1 MTITERNQQLYEL
14 RKRLDQKK
22 LEMSWIETQIMAV
35 NSQYDREHRP
45 DLFEEMFGTSW
56 QGGTQVVAMPPPIPY
71 IKRVKQTQHQ
81 MRKIEQQM
89 NSAISNCK
97 DWRSANTE
105 VVNCNG
111 ESFVYL
117 HGNHIATVGDDFV
130 KIFDGG
136 WQSNTTKSRLN
147 AILHEFAY
155 GVGVFQKN
163 WEWFV
168 CNNNKTED
176 FTNGMEIAF

>member
-1 MTITERNQQLYEL
+1 
-14 RKRLDQKK
+14 
-22 LEMSWIETQIMAV
+22 
-35 NSQYDREHRP
+35 
-45 DLFEEMFGTSW
+45 
-56 QGGTQVVAMPPPIPY
+56 MPPPTPY

-89 NSAISNCK
+89 NNAISNSK

-130 KIFDGG
+130 RIFDGG

-147 AILHEFAY
+147 AILLEFVG

>member
-1 MTITERNQQLYEL
+1 MNYTEILKVWNMETPDDFAIFSELYY
-14 RKRLDQKK
+14 Q
-22 LEMSWIETQIMAV
+22 
-35 NSQYDREHRP
+35 
-45 DLFEEMFGTSW
+45 MFGEDYDIPYTTDSTCSAFFPYTSW

-89 NSAISNCK
+89 NNAISNSK

-130 KIFDGG
+130 RIFDGG

-176 FTNGMEIAF
+176 FINGMEIAF